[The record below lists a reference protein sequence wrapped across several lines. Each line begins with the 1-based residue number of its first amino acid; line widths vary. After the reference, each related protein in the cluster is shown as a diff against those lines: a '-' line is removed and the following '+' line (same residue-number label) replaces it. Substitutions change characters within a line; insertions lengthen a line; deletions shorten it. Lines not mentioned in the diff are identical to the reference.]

1 MHTNCV
7 FLSLCVCVWVH
18 DCVCILSLSL
28 SLSGPVCVSQQGWY
42 GFGST
47 RLFRSSFE
55 RWGWASQRKADSDH
69 HRAQWIQPHY
79 IHPTP
84 RSTPCPRT
92 THANTTPL
100 AHTIKMPNKLRQAH
114 SHTRMQTH
122 QPLHICSSSHIHA
135 HKLTQHPSMSPEYV
149 NIYTKNTLL
158 WRHAMHSRQIK
169 VAPLYFINKWPSFYC
184 V

>member
-1 MHTNCV
+1 M
-7 FLSLCVCVWVH
+7 
-18 DCVCILSLSL
+18 
-28 SLSGPVCVSQQGWY
+28 
-42 GFGST
+42 
-47 RLFRSSFE
+47 
-55 RWGWASQRKADSDH
+55 DSDH

-149 NIYTKNTLL
+149 NIFTKNTLL
-158 WRHAMHSRQIK
+158 WRHAMPSRQIK

-184 V
+184 VWCIIAGYSEDKCFYNLSLKCKSFHRLWNNFFADATRAAWAGRNNIISSNIIA

>member
-1 MHTNCV
+1 
-7 FLSLCVCVWVH
+7 
-18 DCVCILSLSL
+18 
-28 SLSGPVCVSQQGWY
+28 
-42 GFGST
+42 
-47 RLFRSSFE
+47 
-55 RWGWASQRKADSDH
+55 
-69 HRAQWIQPHY
+69 
-79 IHPTP
+79 
-84 RSTPCPRT
+84 
-92 THANTTPL
+92 
-100 AHTIKMPNKLRQAH
+100 MPNKLRQAH

-184 V
+184 VWCIIAGYSEDKCFYNLSLKCKSFHRLWNYFFADATRAAWAGRNNIISSNIIALPFESCPTLFLDKYYNTQASNYGNSSGCCCIKKMIITKG